1 MKKYFILVLFIALAS
16 LSNSQDTIQYP
27 YPNYMEWPRSNEMYP
42 MIDINT
48 GEYHAVD
55 VSITRMYYPTT
66 REFVVDTPTTI
77 YGIAGMLWRQNEYRT
92 NLRVMLFSAKNSF
105 RNIKL
110 LKTVRW
116 TDSLPMRYVRFDA
129 QWCNVI
135 DSNIY
140 HDLDEKYVDFVPTY
154 EFYFDTPVVATDTIL
169 VGYQS
174 LGDDGEV
181 HYNDSANILYI
192 AGQQICCDR
201 SFRKPI
207 WRELIPV
214 TDTNLHVEDSFYY
227 SYPTVYGWGAVL
239 PIITAPCVYDTLT
252 CANVRDFDVRVRE
265 DGEVELLWY
274 ADEVH
279 PRYQVSVGPE
289 GSDPDTCV
297 IYEVEGSPY
306 VIPGVWDTAVRYEV
320 HIRALC
326 EKECGGEDTTVWSEW
341 SWPVYF
347 GVQLGR
353 PSGVEET
360 GGEVRFVLSPNP
372 ARGTVAV
379 TLAEPTGK
387 AVELTVRD
395 ASGRKV
401 RSMTFAGQSA
411 MVDISGLAAGS
422 YIVTLVTADGEAT
435 SRRLVVE

>member
-1 MKKYFILVLFIALAS
+1 MMSRGENHVTQLFS
-16 LSNSQDTIQYP
+16 SVTVQS
-27 YPNYMEWPRSNEMYP
+27 S
-42 MIDINT
+42 
-48 GEYHAVD
+48 V
-55 VSITRMYYPTT
+55 YPTPDA
-66 REFVVDTPTTI
+66 RVFVVDTPTTI
-77 YGIAGMLWRQNEYRT
+77 YGIAGSFWRQNEVRS
-92 NLRVMLFSAKNSF
+92 NLRVLLLSAQKRY
-105 RNIKL
+105 RNITF
-110 LKTVRW
+110 LKSVKWSDT
-116 TDSLPMRYVRFDA
+116 LPM
-129 QWCNVI
+129 
-135 DSNIY
+135 
-140 HDLDEKYVDFVPTY
+140 KYVLYTAELCGVPFPFPFPNDTAKYLEDYVPTY
-154 EFYFDTPVVATDTIL
+154 EFYFDTPVVVTDTFL
-169 VGYQS
+169 VGIQS
-174 LGDDGEV
+174 LGNDGELHLMPGV
-181 HYNDSANILYI
+181 INYDSTNIVYLV
-192 AGQQICCDR
+192 QQRTCCDR
-201 SFRKPI
+201 SYQKPD
-207 WRELIPV
+207 WLSLGQY
-214 TDTNLHVEDSFYY
+214 LHVQDSFKYNDY
-227 SYPTVYGWGAVL
+227 SGLAWGGL
-239 PIITAPCVYDTLT
+239 FPIISAPCVYDTLT

-289 GSDPDTCV
+289 GSDPDTCA

-347 GVQLGR
+347 GVQRGQ

-360 GGEVRFVLSPNP
+360 GGEGRFVLSPNP

-379 TLAEPTGK
+379 TLAEPMSK

>member
-1 MKKYFILVLFIALAS
+1 MMSRGVNHVTQLFS
-16 LSNSQDTIQYP
+16 SVTVQSSV
-27 YPNYMEWPRSNEMYP
+27 YPNPDAR
-42 MIDINT
+42 
-48 GEYHAVD
+48 V
-55 VSITRMYYPTT
+55 
-66 REFVVDTPTTI
+66 FVVDTPTTI
-77 YGIAGMLWRQNEYRT
+77 YGIAGSFWRQNEIRS
-92 NLRVMLFSAKNSF
+92 NLRVLLLSAQKRY
-105 RNIKL
+105 RNITF
-110 LKTVRW
+110 LKSVKWSDT
-116 TDSLPMRYVRFDA
+116 LPM
-129 QWCNVI
+129 
-135 DSNIY
+135 
-140 HDLDEKYVDFVPTY
+140 KYVLYTAELCGEINPNDTAKYYEDYVPTY
-154 EFYFDTPVVATDTIL
+154 EFYFDTPVVVTDTFL
-169 VGYQS
+169 VGIQS
-174 LGDDGEV
+174 LGNDGELHLIPGV
-181 HYNDSANILYI
+181 INYDSTNIINI
-192 AGQQICCDR
+192 AIQRYCCDR
-201 SFRKPI
+201 SYQKPD
-207 WRELIPV
+207 WLSLGQY
-214 TDTNLHVEDSFYY
+214 LHVQDSFKYNCY
-227 SYPTVYGWGAVL
+227 SDLAWGGL
-239 PIITAPCVYDTLT
+239 FPIISAPCVYDTLT

-289 GSDPDTCV
+289 GSDPDTCA

-347 GVQLGR
+347 GVQRGQ

-360 GGEVRFVLSPNP
+360 GGEGRFVLSPNP